1 MGKFD
6 NLSPLKKWIIS
17 NRYFIKTS
25 ETRESKATATHYLL
39 DGGIW
44 KVPLEHYP
52 NFLKLLAEDLNNGEK
67 HYISENKTET
77 FKFICDLDFYEETV
91 ISVKQVEHIVTVIQ
105 EIVTEYFGNQRVII
119 CGADSKTVKINEINF
134 IKSGFHLVFPKLWIT
149 VDTSKRLR
157 ILIIERLIEKF
168 KERESHNKWED
179 VVDLSVYEDNGLRMV
194 GCRKI
199 GPCKTCKNKREV
211 RDTCEVC
218 QGVGKIDENRIYKP
232 VSVLPNDSI
241 YFETIKKDYY
251 VMLLETS
258 IYNYSLR
265 EPTPLIKQIAI
276 ELPVTKK
283 SKKGGGKTNGTNY
296 TNELDL
302 KIETFIQKNF
312 REHYSRSQVKRVSKS
327 ETSNSQ
333 IVYYVEIDDNYCMNV
348 NRNHTSSSVYFEIKA
363 SGICQRCYCKKES
376 CEGRL
381 NGNCREYHSKEIAL
395 NKTLK
400 SLLFGEV
407 KPNKSSIVK
416 FNITKGNDREKCL
429 NNCKNILWQLKN
441 ELT

>member
-1 MGKFD
+1 MGRFD

-25 ETRESKATATHYLL
+25 EPRERKAEATHYLL

-52 NFLKLLAEDLNNGEK
+52 NFLKLLADDLNNGEK
-67 HYISENKTET
+67 HYISENKTNI

-119 CGADSKTVKINEINF
+119 CGADSKTVTINEINF

-157 ILIIERLIEKF
+157 IIIIERLIEKF
-168 KERESHNKWED
+168 KERENHNKWED

-199 GPCKTCKNKREV
+199 GPCKTCKNKREI
-211 RDTCEVC
+211 RDTCQMCE
-218 QGVGKIDENRIYKP
+218 GVGKIDENRIYKP
-232 VSVLPNDSI
+232 VSVLPNDSV
-241 YFETIKKDYY
+241 YFETIKNDYY

-265 EPTPLIKQIAI
+265 ESTPLIKQINV

-283 SKKGGGKTNGTNY
+283 SKKGGRGKTNNL
-296 TNELDL
+296 NELDL
-302 KIETFIQKNF
+302 KIETFIQRNF

-333 IVYYVEIDDNYCMNV
+333 VVYFVEIDDNYCMNV
-348 NRNHTSSSVYFEIKA
+348 NRNHTSSSIYFEIKA

-381 NGNCREYHSKEIAL
+381 HGNCREYHSKEIAL

-400 SLLFGEV
+400 NLLFGEV
-407 KPNKSSIVK
+407 KCNKLSIVK